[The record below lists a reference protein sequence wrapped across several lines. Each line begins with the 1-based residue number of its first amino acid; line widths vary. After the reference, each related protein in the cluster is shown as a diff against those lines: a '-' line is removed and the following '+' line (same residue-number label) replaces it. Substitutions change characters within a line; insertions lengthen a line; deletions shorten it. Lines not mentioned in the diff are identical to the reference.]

1 MDKREKLVQTETGFD
16 NNRISYFEELI
27 TPLDLQSIVPNNFYL
42 KKKINNQRTIVENII
57 NKKDN
62 RLLIIVGPCSIHNVE
77 QAKEYAL
84 LLNKLAE
91 KVKDKIYIV
100 MRVYFEKPRTTT
112 GWKGFIN
119 DPDLNNSFD
128 VNKGL
133 KEARLLLLYLA
144 GLGMPIDV
152 KF

>member
-84 LLNKLAE
+84 LLNKLAD

-100 MRVYFEKPRTTT
+100 MKYY
-112 GWKGFIN
+112 FIN
-119 DPDLNNSFD
+119 
-128 VNKGL
+128 
-133 KEARLLLLYLA
+133 
-144 GLGMPIDV
+144 
-152 KF
+152 

>member
-62 RLLIIVGPCSIHNVE
+62 RLFIIVTLNLPLPLQWKPHNFALV
-77 QAKEYAL
+77 AL
-84 LLNKLAE
+84 LISPSISSILSTIWE
-91 KVKDKIYIV
+91 TD
-100 MRVYFEKPRTTT
+100 
-112 GWKGFIN
+112 
-119 DPDLNNSFD
+119 
-128 VNKGL
+128 
-133 KEARLLLLYLA
+133 
-144 GLGMPIDV
+144 
-152 KF
+152 